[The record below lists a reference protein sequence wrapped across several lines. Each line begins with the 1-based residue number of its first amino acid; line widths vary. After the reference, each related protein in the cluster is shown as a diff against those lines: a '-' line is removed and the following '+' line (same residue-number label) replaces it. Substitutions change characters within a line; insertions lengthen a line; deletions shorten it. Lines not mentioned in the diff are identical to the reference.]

1 MRRNM
6 KNKLCDLCGT
16 PVRVVGDVTKHYEPI
31 WEEEGALL
39 GEDMKDKHV
48 INRLNEALEILY
60 FIHSEKHKHVIKAIK
75 YAISVIEERDKLKD
89 QVKDNWN
96 LYVATQE
103 WAVDLEAKLATVKEE
118 NEELKR
124 DRDKWFNQAEKH
136 MQQMREKYD
145 REIKILSGLSQFEIE
160 ELRHNCM
167 LSYGTNHP
175 EIYMCKH
182 ESQLITL
189 REAVLAFKLPKKLT
203 GGMILCG
210 VDFCKK
216 EYEKVIE
223 WHNKALDEIQ
233 PLLDKLKEVAK

>member
-1 MRRNM
+1 M

-31 WEEEGALL
+31 WKEKEESK

-60 FIHSEKHKHVIKAIK
+60 FIHSEKYKHVIKAIK
-75 YAISVIEERDKLKD
+75 YTISVIEENEKLKKHD
-89 QVKDNWN
+89 CKKWFGEAQGCSICSNIILKSPVKSMDKMFILCEQSNWHISE
-96 LYVATQE
+96 LQ
-103 WAVDLEAKLATVKEE
+103 AKLA
-118 NEELKR
+118 
-124 DRDKWFNQAEKH
+124 
-136 MQQMREKYD
+136 
-145 REIKILSGLSQFEIE
+145 
-160 ELRHNCM
+160 
-167 LSYGTNHP
+167 
-175 EIYMCKH
+175 
-182 ESQLITL
+182 TL
-189 REAVLAFKLPKKLT
+189 REAVLAFKLPEKLT